1 MLDNIKKR
9 LFAIGFAIVMMM
21 TMIVPVNA
29 FADEM
34 ESDILTVDKYEE
46 YLKSESYEDFKKFVS
61 LTENEKQQFVDIL
74 QKPETYSNE
83 NSLETVVTKSNDQI
97 SFDSPMM
104 TASASTV
111 NRNTWGTNTFS
122 IFGIDVLKFK
132 VEAGYKVSN
141 GKIRKINYYDA
152 YVVKNLNPMVQ
163 TSTQG
168 KHAYISNNKVYTKGN
183 FYYKLGPLKGLSVQI
198 GNIYGQLISY
208 PNGSSTVSYWRE

>member
-21 TMIVPVNA
+21 TMIVPVNV

-61 LTENEKQQFVDIL
+61 LTESEKQQFVDIL

-97 SFDSPMM
+97 IFDSPTM
-104 TASASTV
+104 TTRASTV
-111 NRNTWGTNTFS
+111 SRNTWGTRTFS

-141 GKIRKINYYDA
+141 GKIRSINYYDA
-152 YVVKNLNPMVQ
+152 YVVRNLNPMLQ

-168 KHAYISNNKVYTKGN
+168 KYAYISNNKVYTKGT

-208 PNGSSTVSYWRE
+208 PNGSSTVSYWSE